1 MLNIIDS
8 ITNNDTFFYLIVVV
22 LLFISAFMFYLIY
35 SQSKDNAIVVKE
47 IKKQK
52 LKPIEEIEPTKK
64 NLIDQKEAEE
74 VLRSLNLENYQ
85 DDEDILNK
93 TIKLRTD
100 IDDEDILN
108 KEIKLRKDEEDISLS
123 DITKKLE
130 NERESER
137 NIDLTDY
144 EKEQEATAVISYD
157 ELLSKTSTMDVIYED
172 ETPDKEIKKVNLEKT
187 RELSLDQIRKE
198 IKKYNDEQVKDEDYQ
213 HEEDFLKELE
223 DLKRSI
229 K

>member
-74 VLRSLNLENYQ
+74 VLKSLNLNNYNE
-85 DDEDILNK
+85 DEDILNK
-93 TIKLRTD
+93 ENKLRSD
-100 IDDEDILN
+100 IDDEDVLN

-187 RELSLDQIRKE
+187 RELNLDQIRKD
-198 IKKYNDEQVKDEDYQ
+198 IKKYNDEQVKDEDYH

>member
-1 MLNIIDS
+1 
-8 ITNNDTFFYLIVVV
+8 
-22 LLFISAFMFYLIY
+22 MFYLIY

>member
-74 VLRSLNLENYQ
+74 VLKSLNLNNYNE
-85 DDEDILNK
+85 DEDVLNK
-93 TIKLRTD
+93 EIKLRSD
-100 IDDEDILN
+100 IDDEDVLN

-187 RELSLDQIRKE
+187 RELNLDQIRKE
-198 IKKYNDEQVKDEDYQ
+198 IKKYNDEQVKDEDYH

>member
-1 MLNIIDS
+1 VLNIIDS

>member
-74 VLRSLNLENYQ
+74 VLKSLNLNNYNE
-85 DDEDILNK
+85 DEDILNK
-93 TIKLRTD
+93 EIKSRSD
-100 IDDEDILN
+100 IDDEDVLN

-187 RELSLDQIRKE
+187 RELNLDQIRKE
-198 IKKYNDEQVKDEDYQ
+198 IKKYNDEQVKDEDYH

>member
-74 VLRSLNLENYQ
+74 VLKSLNLNNYNE
-85 DDEDILNK
+85 DEDILNK
-93 TIKLRTD
+93 ENKLRSD
-100 IDDEDILN
+100 IDDEDVLN

-187 RELSLDQIRKE
+187 RELNLDQIRKE
-198 IKKYNDEQVKDEDYQ
+198 IKKYNDEQVKDEDYH

>member
-1 MLNIIDS
+1 
-8 ITNNDTFFYLIVVV
+8 
-22 LLFISAFMFYLIY
+22 MFYLIY

-74 VLRSLNLENYQ
+74 VLKSLNLNNYN
-85 DDEDILNK
+85 EDILNK
-93 TIKLRTD
+93 EIKLRSD
-100 IDDEDILN
+100 IDDEDVLN

-187 RELSLDQIRKE
+187 RELNLDQIRKE
-198 IKKYNDEQVKDEDYQ
+198 IKKYNDEQVKDEDYH

>member
-74 VLRSLNLENYQ
+74 VLKSLNLDNYKE
-85 DDEDILNK
+85 DEDTLNK
-93 TIKLRTD
+93 EIKLRSD
-100 IDDEDILN
+100 IDDEDVLN

-187 RELSLDQIRKE
+187 RELNLDQIRKE
-198 IKKYNDEQVKDEDYQ
+198 IKKYNDEQVKDEDYH

>member
-74 VLRSLNLENYQ
+74 VLKSLNLNNYNE
-85 DDEDILNK
+85 DEDILNK
-93 TIKLRTD
+93 EIKSRSD
-100 IDDEDILN
+100 IDDEDVLN

-137 NIDLTDY
+137 NVDLTDY

-187 RELSLDQIRKE
+187 RELNLDQIRKE
-198 IKKYNDEQVKDEDYQ
+198 IKKYNDEQVKDEDYH

-223 DLKRSI
+223 DLKRSM